1 MADPSDTLPVNHRRL
16 RSDIAGATPTPWI
29 AAPAGSP
36 LMLRWYVL
44 RNSAPRHAN
53 VSPHGRPHLFL
64 LLCSGE
70 PTADRCWDAIAT
82 GVAAYGLPVPVC
94 HICPLSYARLYSCR
108 VQVGWHCGE
117 VTFRRSARTVRRSP
131 RHAGLVAGRPNKS
144 LTLAFGGLGRE
155 SCRALYKLIERQ
167 ESIKIVQNQ
176 AKVNCVGRLQPPD
189 EDKGP
194 RLDLGIGNR
203 RNWIVFATDTIRPI
217 PHLKTHEGVRV
228 DV

>member
-94 HICPLSYARLYSCR
+94 HICPLSYARLYR
-108 VQVGWHCGE
+108 YPILA
-117 VTFRRSARTVRRSP
+117 TFDGCLSVARKGGHEIQSDVPSLLRSR
-131 RHAGLVAGRPNKS
+131 
-144 LTLAFGGLGRE
+144 LA
-155 SCRALYKLIERQ
+155 
-167 ESIKIVQNQ
+167 
-176 AKVNCVGRLQPPD
+176 
-189 EDKGP
+189 
-194 RLDLGIGNR
+194 
-203 RNWIVFATDTIRPI
+203 
-217 PHLKTHEGVRV
+217 
-228 DV
+228 